1 MLFAVVS
8 MIRRDDGGS
17 PKLVSLLLEAGADVT
32 LKVASKEEDGE
43 LNFDSILGYCTC
55 NQYVRAEVVKILLD
69 AGADPN
75 GKDTYFGRTPLHTVA
90 MMGGDYTGGVEETVK
105 IARMLLKYGADPL
118 EEDKD
123 GDTPL
128 KCAEHG
134 TEQQEMIDLL
144 REAMKLCSS
153 DRCWWEERIGLWL

>member
-1 MLFAVVS
+1 M
-8 MIRRDDGGS
+8 
-17 PKLVSLLLEAGADVT
+17 LLEAGADVT

-90 MMGGDYTGGVEETVK
+90 MLG
-105 IARMLLKYGADPL
+105 R
-118 EEDKD
+118 
-123 GDTPL
+123 DTL
-128 KCAEHG
+128 AVS
-134 TEQQEMIDLL
+134 
-144 REAMKLCSS
+144 R
-153 DRCWWEERIGLWL
+153 RR